1 MSLNSDLFETTT
13 VRSGSSTWRDTVLP
27 AMLVAVIAGML
38 LFFTG
43 FSETSVLHNAAH
55 DGRHAAGFPC
65 H

>member
-1 MSLNSDLFETTT
+1 MSLNSDLFETTSA
-13 VRSGSSTWRDTVLP
+13 RSRSTIWRDSILP
-27 AMLVAVIAGML
+27 AMLVTIFAGTL

>member
-1 MSLNSDLFETTT
+1 MSLNSGLFETTT
-13 VRSGSSTWRDTVLP
+13 AKSGSSFWQNTILP
-27 AMLVAVIAGML
+27 AILVTVIAGTL